1 MSSELMWT
9 LILAIGLSVMILSAG
24 ASVPGAFMAMTAFI
38 SLTFALLAV
47 RENKSLRAA
56 GKSLN
61 IVAASTARYMGLVW
75 VWGALGLFVTYM
87 FVLPE
92 WKDWWQFFL
101 AFSVAGVLCL
111 FFAATHARDATAGRE
126 DQTMLK
132 LGRALAITQLAGTLI
147 TMAGLF
153 LDPKKHFLNVSKPE
167 WAANSIFFF
176 GALALAIISAYALY
190 ADRAKS

>member
-1 MSSELMWT
+1 MSSELIWM
-9 LILAIGLSVMILSAG
+9 LILAIGLSVMIVSAG
-24 ASVPGAFMAMTAFI
+24 ASVPVAFMAMTALV

-47 RENKSLRAA
+47 RENKSQSAA
-56 GKSLN
+56 GSSVN
-61 IVAASTARYMGLVW
+61 IIAASTARYMGLVW
-75 VWGALGLFVTYM
+75 VWGALGLLVTYM

-101 AFSVAGVLCL
+101 AFTAAGVLCL

-132 LGRALAITQLAGTLI
+132 LGRALAAGQLAGTLI

-167 WAANSIFFF
+167 WAANNIFLF
-176 GALALAIISAYALY
+176 GALALAIISANALY
-190 ADRAKS
+190 AGRTKA